1 MRNRIGLPAGG
12 LIQALADELNKR
24 CRSVEDLSVT
34 SRTHK
39 AGQAGRLHCGEA
51 AVQTAQVVRTSK
63 VVPICGAGQLA
74 PPRGLSEDS
83 LEELAF
89 ETTYPA
95 EALLFTE
102 GQRPQGIIVVMR
114 GQVKL
119 STTSADGMTMVV
131 RIAKEGETLGL
142 SATVLGQPHELTAQ
156 TMEPCRTK
164 LIPREPF
171 LAWLRANPEA
181 ALHVAH
187 RLADEYNSTCKQMSS
202 RLLSHNIGQRLARL
216 LLELG
221 SRNGNGA
228 EEAAAKYLAMTHQE
242 MAEMIGC
249 SRETVTRM
257 LALFRRKH
265 VIGRKGSTLVI
276 LNQAAL
282 LTMGQGA
289 TL

>member
-1 MRNRIGLPAGG
+1 M
-12 LIQALADELNKR
+12 
-24 CRSVEDLSVT
+24 
-34 SRTHK
+34 
-39 AGQAGRLHCGEA
+39 
-51 AVQTAQVVRTSK
+51 QTTQVMRTSK
-63 VVPICGAGQLA
+63 MVPALGAGLLVL
-74 PPRGLSEDS
+74 PRGLSADT
-83 LEELAF
+83 LQRIAF

-95 EALLFTE
+95 EALLFMQ
-102 GQRPQGIIVVMR
+102 GQRPQGIVVLMR

-119 STTSADGMTMVV
+119 STTSADGMTVVV
-131 RIAKEGETLGL
+131 RIAKAGETLGL

-156 TMEPCRTK
+156 TMEPCQTK

-171 LAWLRANPEA
+171 LAWLQANPEA
-181 ALHVAH
+181 ALQVAH

-221 SRNGNGA
+221 SQNGNGA
-228 EEAAAKYLAMTHQE
+228 KEEAAKYLAMTHQE

-265 VIGRKGSTLVI
+265 VIGRKGSALVI
-276 LNQAAL
+276 LNEAAL